1 MLWYTDKKIN
11 TAFGRL
17 RDRRNTVG
25 IVTTKEE
32 SPEEEAERVEREM
45 KLASSSGDIGT
56 LLRLIAGTSALPPAD
71 FIKKTVGGILFMYYL
86 FIDKY
91 HVRPV
96 DLDDLVDGSLYLDAK
111 DYIIKQARVKEDA
124 LDKNR

>member
-1 MLWYTDKKIN
+1 
-11 TAFGRL
+11 
-17 RDRRNTVG
+17 
-25 IVTTKEE
+25 
-32 SPEEEAERVEREM
+32 M
-45 KLASSSGDIGT
+45 KQASATGDIGT

-96 DLDDLVDGSLYLDAK
+96 DLDDLIDGSLYLDAK
-111 DYIIKQARVKEDA
+111 DYILKQTRLKENG